1 VSRCFGSEVSCPVL
15 GGDLADRSLMVA
27 QLTAFSGLPWRKLCN
42 GHTGGSCYSTP
53 GRIGQ
58 SHGLELAN
66 GIRNS
71 SGMAFFLALRRR
83 RRACTMG
90 LGAVDHQRDML
101 VGAPV
106 LVAGNPNHGI
116 PGHPNNRGVECDIT
130 HFMSRKWQKQG
141 VDGQT
146 SRHTE
151 EEDPV
156 THLAPR
162 PQSSNQVIHLT
173 RHGWRAQP
181 VL

>member
-1 VSRCFGSEVSCPVL
+1 MPRVGRRSS
-15 GGDLADRSLMVA
+15 RSLAHGRAAHCILRAAMEETL
-27 QLTAFSGLPWRKLCN
+27 QWPHRRKLLFNARSDRTESWLGTCKR
-42 GHTGGSCYSTP
+42 H
-53 GRIGQ
+53 Q
-58 SHGLELAN
+58 EQLWHGV
-66 GIRNS
+66 
-71 SGMAFFLALRRR
+71 FLALRRR